1 MSPLSKGRWLAIGI
15 AIAAVWDP
23 AMSMS
28 RLHGPLVA
36 ITVSVAPSRALA
48 AAQVQRQVERDLE
61 QAGFDT
67 SPNGA
72 PDARVVVGDRAPREL
87 TNDVPVWAVNMAQD
101 APPNVR
107 IRRTSTDDVRVP
119 GQAVE
124 VRFVIDGVGVRGATT
139 DVQLEQDGIP
149 LATARHV
156 WQTQEESWSTALR
169 YLPPLEGAQTISLR
183 AIALPTETT
192 TADNTVA
199 VRLPRMRS
207 ALRVLSYD
215 ASVSWPATFVRR
227 SLEGEPA
234 FSLSTLQRA
243 SEGVATRAG
252 GPPDLFSEATLAPY
266 DEVIVGGPEQL
277 TSRQMAILRWFTDVR
292 GGVVV
297 WIADKRPTGGYASS
311 LGVTRFDQ
319 RVVEPPVSL
328 RTGADRLLRASE
340 LIIARHAPNSVRRL
354 ATVEPEGDAAVFAA
368 RSGEGAVVFFGALD
382 AWRFRAA
389 DHEGFARFWRRTL
402 MELGLTVA
410 PRLSVE
416 VEPSLA
422 RVGDPVRIRA
432 RLRGT
437 ELSGGD
443 EAVMSGVSA
452 RAVGPAQHAEAPVR
466 LWPTIEPGVF
476 EGEWVVPA
484 AGEYDI
490 SVSSGDSQADAVV
503 AGSTDVPR
511 GADADP
517 EGLALLASASG
528 GDMRSP
534 AQAAGLVSVMRSK
547 LPAHPT
553 VVREHPMRS
562 AWWMLPF
569 VAAVCVDW
577 GGRRMHGAR

>member
-1 MSPLSKGRWLAIGI
+1 MSPLSNIRWLAVAI

-36 ITVSVAPSRALA
+36 ETVSVAPSRALA
-48 AAQVQRQVERDLE
+48 AAQLQRQVQRDLD

-67 SPNGA
+67 TSSGV
-72 PDARVVVGDRAPREL
+72 PDARVVIADRAPHEL
-87 TNDVPVWAVNMAQD
+87 TTDVPVWAVNMAQD
-101 APPNVR
+101 GPPNVR
-107 IRRTSTDDVRVP
+107 ISRTSTADVRVP

-149 LATARHV
+149 LASAPHV
-156 WQTQEESWSTALR
+156 WQTQEESWSAVLR

-183 AIALPTETT
+183 AIPLATETT

-199 VRLPRMRS
+199 VRLPGMRS
-207 ALRVLSYD
+207 AVRVLSYD

-277 TSRQMAILRWFTDVR
+277 TSRQLAILRWFTEVR

-297 WIADKRPTGGYASS
+297 WIADGRPSGGYASL
-311 LGVTRFDQ
+311 LGATRFDQ
-319 RVVEPPVSL
+319 RVLESPVSL
-328 RTGADRLLRASE
+328 NTGDDTMLRASE
-340 LIIARHAPNSVRRL
+340 LIITRQLPNAIRKL
-354 ATVEPEGDAAVFAA
+354 ATVEPEADAAVFAA
-368 RSGEGAVVFFGALD
+368 RRGEGAAVFFGAVD

-389 DHEGFARFWRRTL
+389 NHEGFARFWRRTL
-402 MELGLTVA
+402 LELGLTV
-410 PRLSVE
+410 PSRLSVE

-422 RVGDPVRIRA
+422 RVGERVRIRA

-437 ELSGGD
+437 ELSGG
-443 EAVMSGVSA
+443 EAVTSGISA
-452 RAVGPAQHAEAPVR
+452 RAVGPAQHVEASVR
-466 LWPTIEPGVF
+466 LWPTVEPGVF

-490 SVSSGDSQADAVV
+490 SVSSGDSQADAVL
-503 AGSTDVPR
+503 AGSADVPR
-511 GADADP
+511 GGDADP
-517 EGLALLASASG
+517 EGLALLARGSG
-528 GDMRSP
+528 GEMRSP
-534 AQAAGLVSVMRSK
+534 AQTAGLVSAMRSK
-547 LPAHPT
+547 LPARRT
-553 VVREHPMRS
+553 VFRVHPMRS
-562 AWWMLPF
+562 AWWVLPF
-569 VAAVCVDW
+569 VAALCLDW
-577 GGRRMHGAR
+577 GWRRMHGAR